1 MPAHQPGPVRSRLIP
16 LIIGV
21 VATVAGLFFF
31 INQKSGAHRA
41 PPAYETVLIK
51 GGTFRM
57 GADDGLPHERPA
69 HDVTLGSFRMD
80 KHEVTVARFRAF
92 VAATGYQTDADRW
105 GWSGVFNT
113 RSGKWDVVHGATWRH
128 PRGPGSTARDDEPVT
143 QVSWNDAAA
152 YAKWAGMRLPTEAEF
167 EYAARGGLSGK
178 PFAWGDDLRP
188 NGKPVANWLQGTF
201 PNNDTAEDGYAG
213 VAPVGMF
220 PPNGYGLH
228 DMTGNV
234 WEWCADFY
242 ADDYFSHSPKENP
255 KGPVSGTDRVIR
267 GGSFLCAENF
277 CTNFRVAGRSKN
289 DVESANNNLGFRCV
303 IDVPEEQ

>member
-1 MPAHQPGPVRSRLIP
+1 
-16 LIIGV
+16 
-21 VATVAGLFFF
+21 
-31 INQKSGAHRA
+31 
-41 PPAYETVLIK
+41 
-51 GGTFRM
+51 M

-92 VAATGYQTDADRW
+92 VEATGFQTDADRW

-303 IDVPEEQ
+303 TGVPEEQ